1 VSESS
6 GWNQPNALWLN
17 DRHGRFQDVSV
28 DAGLAG
34 TVAAHRGCGVADF
47 DGDGRLDVVV
57 LVLGANAELWHNET
71 DASNRWLIV
80 KLAGTKSNRDG
91 IGARVT
97 VGQQV
102 RTMTSAVG
110 YASSSHAGV
119 HFGLGAGVDPVR
131 VEIQWPSGIRQVVEG
146 VKPNQVVE
154 IREQ

>member
-1 VSESS
+1 
-6 GWNQPNALWLN
+6 GI
-17 DRHGRFQDVSV
+17 
-28 DAGLAG
+28 
-34 TVAAHRGCGVADF
+34 ADF

-71 DASNRWLIV
+71 SVPNRWLIV
-80 KLAGTKSNRDG
+80 KLVGTKSNRDG

-119 HFGLGAGVDPVR
+119 HFGLGAGTDTVR
-131 VEIQWPSGIRQVVEG
+131 VEVQWPSGTRQVVVG
-146 VKPNQVVE
+146 MKTNQVVE